1 MKVNG
6 IIAPSL
12 GEGRQAGLRATLEGV
27 KLKAGPGRQGDAGR
41 DVCAGYAGRDEEVN
55 FKLSPIPV
63 G

>member
-27 KLKAGPGRQGDAGR
+27 KLKAGPGRQGDAGMCVQ
-41 DVCAGYAGRDEEVN
+41 DMLAGMR
-55 FKLSPIPV
+55 K
-63 G
+63 